1 MSDWQALITWQKG
14 LLCKHILTWESSV
27 ETYIE
32 VFGVDFAVLR
42 QIEVLL
48 CHKNT
53 LCSVLLSADATKL
66 CIFFF
71 FLKKKEK
78 KKKFPMLTTK
88 EVFVDLLAVSF
99 GNKPAAVTGKP
110 CTQHIFYAE
119 IKTYM
124 IASSCCYSG
133 NRFNQC

>member
-1 MSDWQALITWQKG
+1 MGSRFK
-14 LLCKHILTWESSV
+14 
-27 ETYIE
+27 TYIE
-32 VFGVDFAVLR
+32 VLGVDFAVFR

-53 LCSVLLSADATKL
+53 LCSVLMLADAAKL
-66 CIFFF
+66 CFFF
-71 FLKKKEK
+71 GGGGK
-78 KKKFPMLTTK
+78 KKKFPMLTAK
-88 EVFVDLLAVSF
+88 EVFMDLLAVSF

-110 CTQHIFYAE
+110 CKQHILRWN
-119 IKTYM
+119 KTYM

>member
-1 MSDWQALITWQKG
+1 MSISPCLGKLKSFFATR
-14 LLCKHILTWESSV
+14 TPSV
-27 ETYIE
+27 VSYCQ
-32 VFGVDFAVLR
+32 LMP
-42 QIEVLL
+42 Q
-48 CHKNT
+48 N
-53 LCSVLLSADATKL
+53 SA
-66 CIFFF
+66 FFF
-71 FLKKKEK
+71 KKKKKKKKEER
-78 KKKFPMLTTK
+78 KKFPMLTTK
-88 EVFVDLLAVSF
+88 EIFVDLLAVSF